1 MPDALLFDPD
11 LATLGGGE
19 RYLFSLAEQLSA
31 GADVTIAAPV
41 LPSTERMLT
50 LGFES
55 HWPLELLALPD
66 VTSRSEDFDT
76 LVYLSLDLPRPSRAR
91 RSYLVVQFPF
101 FPLTGRR
108 HPRARRRQRRALAGY
123 QLLVYSSFA
132 QKWVRRRWGE
142 DATVLPPPVRLGRY
156 RPEAKSP
163 CILSVGRFFPEGHS
177 KRQDV
182 LVEAYKRLPPV
193 IRERWSLVLA
203 GGCMGDAASAG
214 YVDDLRRAAA
224 GHDVHFAV
232 NVPQT
237 ELEELY
243 GRASVFWHATGYGR
257 PRENPEAAEHFGLT
271 TVEAM
276 SYGCVPLVYADGGQT
291 EIVRSSYGRL
301 WKTMDELVETT
312 GRLVRDADHRRAL
325 ALRAAEA
332 SREHGYRA
340 FGQRCRRLF
349 GPLSS
354 PGGAPARDVH
364 GTAGP

>member
-19 RYLFSLAEQLSA
+19 RYLFALAEQLGA
-31 GADVTIAAPV
+31 GADVTIAGPV
-41 LPSTERMLT
+41 LPSAERMLR
-50 LGFES
+50 LGFED

-76 LVYLSLDLPRPSRAR
+76 LVYLSLDLPLPSRAR

-101 FPLTGRR
+101 FPLMGRR
-108 HPRARRRQRRALAGY
+108 HPRARRRQRRALSGY
-123 QLLVYSSFA
+123 QLVVYSSFA
-132 QKWVRRRWGE
+132 QRWVRRRWGA

-182 LVEAYKRLPPV
+182 LVEAYKRLPDA
-193 IRERWSLVLA
+193 IRKRWSLVLA
-203 GGCMGDAASAG
+203 GGCMGDATSAR
-214 YVDDLRRAAA
+214 YLDDLRRAAA

-232 NVPQT
+232 DVPQP

-257 PRENPEAAEHFGLT
+257 PRDNPEAAEHFGLT

-276 SYGCVPLVYADGGQT
+276 SYGCVPLVHADGGQT
-291 EIVRSSYGRL
+291 EIVRSSYGGL
-301 WKTMDELVETT
+301 WTTMDELVDMT
-312 GRLVRDADHRRAL
+312 GRLVDDAGHRRAL
-325 ALRAAEA
+325 AARAAEA
-332 SREHGYRA
+332 SQEHGYPA
-340 FGQRCRRLF
+340 FRRRCGRLF
-349 GPLSS
+349 GPLSW
-354 PGGAPARDVH
+354 PGGEPARDVQE
-364 GTAGP
+364 GAGP